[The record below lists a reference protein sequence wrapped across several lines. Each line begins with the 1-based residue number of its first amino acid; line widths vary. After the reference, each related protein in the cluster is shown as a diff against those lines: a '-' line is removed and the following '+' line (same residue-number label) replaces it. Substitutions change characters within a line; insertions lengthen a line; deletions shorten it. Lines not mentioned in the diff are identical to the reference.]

1 MGCIYARINKINGKR
16 YVGQASN
23 MEQRQNRWNNLSIP
37 YAGSLINR
45 ARKKYGVDGFELI
58 ILKECPDE
66 EMNQLEMYFIKELN
80 TKRPNGYNLTD
91 GGNSTNG
98 YTHTEE
104 TKRKMSEAL
113 KGKNNPN
120 YGKHHTEE
128 TKRKMSEAKKG
139 ENNHFYGKHH
149 TEETKR
155 KISEAQKGKHHTEE
169 TRIKMSHALKG
180 RVLSEEWKKK
190 ISEAQKGKHSKPVL
204 QIDKNTGEVIR
215 EFPSTRDVQRQ
226 LGYSIGNI
234 SACCNGK
241 RKQAYGFI
249 WKYA

>member
-120 YGKHHTEE
+120 YGKHLSEEHKRKLSEALRGKHHTEE
-128 TKRKMSEAKKG
+128 ARRKMSESKKGRTLSEEHKRKISDAQKG

-155 KISEAQKGKHHTEE
+155 K
-169 TRIKMSHALKG
+169 L
-180 RVLSEEWKKK
+180 
-190 ISEAQKGKHSKPVL
+190 SKPVL
-204 QIDKNTGEVIR
+204 QLDKRTGEVIR
-215 EFPSTRDVQRQ
+215 EFPSAREVERVT
-226 LGYSIGNI
+226 GYDQANI
-234 SACCNGK
+234 SKCCLGK
-241 RKQAYGFI
+241 LKSAYGFR
-249 WKYA
+249 WKFA